1 MDKWAYNDIP
11 ITDWKVT
18 YSADPITGEI
28 ELVTRVMDRITREI
42 LQAKSDCLRNALIDL
57 GWKPPTEPPVVQP
70 AGVDVLG
77 ENYDS

>member
-1 MDKWAYNDIP
+1 MMDKWAYNDIP

-57 GWKPPTEPPVVQP
+57 GWTPPMEPERMQATEIEY
-70 AGVDVLG
+70 LG
-77 ENYDS
+77 RKS